1 MRIKLNVLTIII
13 ISVAILQAEAGE
25 SGLEFLRVPVSAR
38 AAATMS
44 VFAQVSN
51 SPFAIFDNPVGIL
64 SENTK
69 VGFSHN
75 FWFADVTG
83 DALAATIPLKKGNL
97 GFGLNFVKIPGIA
110 IRDNPSDE
118 ALGETEAQYLNA
130 AIAYTYPVF
139 RQLSIAC
146 TAKYLYEHLYTS
158 NAGGVAFDIATHWR
172 IPSGMD
178 LSLSLN
184 NLGQMQTLKEQATTL
199 PTLFRIGIVRPE
211 IFADSPVNFTLG
223 VNLIAN
229 VVTEKT
235 AFQVGGEMA
244 FTDLIKIRSGYE
256 RVGTI
261 NRTSL
266 GAGLNVGRFE
276 IDYAFIFM
284 SDGLGYPNLI
294 SLSYRP
300 EL

>member
-1 MRIKLNVLTIII
+1 MRIKAQIITVIILVLASLKAQTD
-13 ISVAILQAEAGE
+13 E
-25 SGLEFLRVPVSAR
+25 SGLSFLQVPAYGR
-38 AAATMS
+38 AAATMG
-44 VFAQVSN
+44 VFSQVSE
-51 SPFAIFDNPVGIL
+51 SPFAIFDSPVGL
-64 SENTK
+64 LNESVK

-83 DALAATIPLKKGNL
+83 EALAASVPLWKGSL
-97 GFGLNFVKIPGIA
+97 GFGLNYVRIPGIA
-110 IRDNPSDE
+110 IRDIPSDE
-118 ALGETEAQYLNA
+118 PLSETEAQYMSA
-130 AIAYTYPVF
+130 AIGYAYPVF
-139 RQLSIAC
+139 SKLSIGV
-146 TAKYLYEHLYTS
+146 TLKYLYEHLYTE
-158 NAGGVAFDIATHWR
+158 NAGGVAMDIAGHWQ

-178 LSLSLN
+178 LCLSLSN
-184 NLGQMQTLKEQATTL
+184 FGKMQVLKEQATNL
-199 PTLFRIGIVRPE
+199 PTLFKIGIVRPE

-235 AFQVGGEMA
+235 SFQVGGELA
-244 FTDLIKIRSGYE
+244 FTELIKIRTGYE

-266 GAGLNVGRFE
+266 GAGLHVGRFE

-284 SDGLGYPNLI
+284 PDGLGYPNLI